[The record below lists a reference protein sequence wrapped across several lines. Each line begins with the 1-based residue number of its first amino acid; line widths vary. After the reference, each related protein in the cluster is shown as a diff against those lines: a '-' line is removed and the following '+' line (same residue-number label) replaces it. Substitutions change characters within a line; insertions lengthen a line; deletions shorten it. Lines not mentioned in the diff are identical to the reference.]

1 MPGSFDFDPYDA
13 PLSSPA
19 ASVCVC
25 RYDPTQTG
33 DARYSALPNVR
44 CEQIQYREG
53 PEPPAARFAYVL
65 DGADASAPAPNDF
78 GGLWPIDADGPYV
91 VRNDDRLV
99 VLGVSPSGTNRVLFD
114 GFAQSPRVDL
124 TERSQRVGFLAVG
137 AAVRCWDAPIGGRR
151 QRHADDP
158 VDGDVVAV
166 ELPSRFNPDGRP
178 NCTPDGADVGRDD
191 PSSSH
196 PVFLDPDVDRVP
208 DPRTYWTLGKFV
220 RYILGVYNDQSYV
233 NNPDFEQLDALLQ
246 SRPPAEGS
254 AFVDMTEGAD
264 KGYSAAD
271 VVVRDFDATNTP
283 WPEALAAQLDH
294 AGFGLRFVTGED
306 GAGSPRN
313 DIEIY
318 RKDADD
324 AGLIRELLLPEAGDD
339 LNPARCNVSAMH
351 LHRDARP
358 IVNAVTVE
366 TDQRRVE
373 LSVVLAPGFTPAVG
387 DETSSNRA
395 QFLRANLAAA
405 AGEAQRKYRYYVAD
419 EAGDGHWD
427 QTGASWSTTAL
438 DLSPVFPDDE
448 NGGATYVKRLR
459 AGSSSLITRDAQ
471 GRPLRA
477 QLAVSRNYSGAAPAV
492 WDGTGDWQPI
502 SGGWELL
509 EDRLGV
515 FIAVEDP
522 DAWPIGEFTGTHPQE
537 PSRTLRAVT
546 SQANPAAPNTRFVLR
561 LTTVVDDDLMV
572 PAAVDARPA
581 SPTKF
586 SRRRRID
593 ARDHF
598 GMETVAAR
606 SAFNNGDA
614 PLVLR
619 DDTARALAWADQLRS
634 AHELPPLTGSVTIPS
649 LITAYRVGDRVARI
663 NGRDV
668 GMQTNVGSDQGE
680 SPVYPVISAVSWEF
694 AADRQATVVELTDAR
709 ADAID

>member
-1 MPGSFDFDPYDA
+1 MAGSFDFDPYDA

-19 ASVCVC
+19 AAVCVC
-25 RYDPTQTG
+25 RYDPSRTG
-33 DARYSALPNVR
+33 DARYAALPNVR

-53 PEPPAARFAYVL
+53 PEPPAARFSYVL
-65 DGADASAPAPNDF
+65 DGADASAPAPDDF

-99 VLGVSPSGTNRVLFD
+99 VLTISPSGAQRVLFD

-124 TERSQRVGFLAVG
+124 TERSQQVGFLAVG

-158 VDGDVVAV
+158 IGGEVVAV
-166 ELPSRFNPDGRP
+166 ELPTRFNPDGRP
-178 NCTPDGADVGRDD
+178 NCTPDGADVGQDN
-191 PSSSH
+191 PSNRY
-196 PVFLDPDVDRVP
+196 PVFLDPDIDRVP

-220 RYILGVYNDQSYV
+220 RYILGVYNDQTYV
-233 NNPDFEQLDALLQ
+233 NNPDFDQLDALLQ

-271 VVVRDFDATNTP
+271 VVIRDFDATNTP

-313 DIEIY
+313 EIEIY

-324 AGLIRELLLPEAGDD
+324 AGLIRELLLPEAGDE

-351 LHRDARP
+351 LHRDSRP

-366 TDQRRVE
+366 TNQRRVE

-387 DETSSNRA
+387 DELSSSRASSSAPTSPQPPGTLSASIATTSPMKRA
-395 QFLRANLAAA
+395 TATGTSPASR
-405 AGEAQRKYRYYVAD
+405 GRPPRSTSRRYFP
-419 EAGDGHWD
+419 
-427 QTGASWSTTAL
+427 TTTTAA
-438 DLSPVFPDDE
+438 P
-448 NGGATYVKRLR
+448 TYVKRLR
-459 AGSSSLITRDAQ
+459 AGSSSLITRDRQ

-477 QLAVSRNYSGAAPAV
+477 QLALSRNYSGAAPAV

-509 EDRLGV
+509 QDRLGV
-515 FIAVEDP
+515 FVVVEDP
-522 DAWPIGEFTGTHPQE
+522 DAWPIGEFTGSNPQE

-546 SQANPAAPNTRFVLR
+546 SQANPAGPNTRFVLR

-586 SRRRRID
+586 SRRRRVD

-598 GMETVAAR
+598 GMETVAAQ
-606 SAFNNGDA
+606 SAFNNDDK
-614 PLVLR
+614 PLTIR
-619 DDTARALAWADQLRS
+619 DDTAPPWPGPISFGRPTSCLRCPAAS
-634 AHELPPLTGSVTIPS
+634 PS
-649 LITAYRVGDRVARI
+649 PA
-663 NGRDV
+663 
-668 GMQTNVGSDQGE
+668 
-680 SPVYPVISAVSWEF
+680 
-694 AADRQATVVELTDAR
+694 
-709 ADAID
+709 